1 MPGCNLDGTMKSL
14 APSGE
19 DDVKIG
25 VVISK
30 NPLSVILLL
39 KEATTFALKTI
50 FFLTS
55 GFLKSKKRYF
65 NLVSSLDDVDVETSN
80 GNCS

>member
-1 MPGCNLDGTMKSL
+1 MKSL

-19 DDVKIG
+19 EDVRIG

-50 FFLTS
+50 LSLTS

-65 NLVSSLDDVDVETSN
+65 NLVSSLESLDVETSN